1 MGSLHK
7 RAIKK
12 RPEKSESAYAQNTC
26 IKHRNNT
33 YNRNNTH
40 EAGERARWIGPTGGR
55 LPLHNSA
62 PKARLPHAITI
73 TKAVNSDETGF

>member
-7 RAIKK
+7 SAIKK
-12 RPEKSESAYAQNTC
+12 RPEKSESAYVQNTC

-40 EAGERARWIGPTGGR
+40 EAGALDRADRRSAAAPQLRAEGAVATCDHDNKGG
-55 LPLHNSA
+55 
-62 PKARLPHAITI
+62 
-73 TKAVNSDETGF
+73 EQ